1 MIFHYK
7 FILSDNT
14 FWNTTKMG
22 PEFCG
27 HTKVSYS
34 LKNSAWKLEHE
45 TFFFFKHLPFFFFC
59 SQLFFLSQNLNHYRF
74 KNSTCQACQTPRC
87 WPTPCWSTCSSLLI
101 LQSIIASRCNCYRCL
116 FSQVPWRRISQFTR
130 SNLLASNKLP

>member
-1 MIFHYK
+1 MNSYLVTTHFGTLLKWVQNFVGTQKSQLFFEKQCLEIG
-7 FILSDNT
+7 T
-14 FWNTTKMG
+14 WN
-22 PEFCG
+22 
-27 HTKVSYS
+27 
-34 LKNSAWKLEHE
+34 
-45 TFFFFKHLPFFFFC
+45 FFFFKHLPFFFFC

-74 KNSTCQACQTPRC
+74 KNSTCQACQTSRC

-130 SNLLASNKLP
+130 SNLLGKQ